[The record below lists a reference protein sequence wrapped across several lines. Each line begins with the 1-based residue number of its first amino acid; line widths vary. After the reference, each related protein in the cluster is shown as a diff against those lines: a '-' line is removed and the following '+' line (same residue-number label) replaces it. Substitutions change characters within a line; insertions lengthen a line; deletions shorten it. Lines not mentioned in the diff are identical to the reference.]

1 MERLLTASE
10 AFQAM
15 REFLREF
22 NRREPQ
28 EDRLALD
35 LLLSW
40 TEFADDGTTFD
51 PAQWDDWR
59 RAVQVVMESRASNGP
74 TTSPTDPTGLFVQL
88 RIDNRVSL
96 VLESDAEIVIDEPF
110 ELHSNGRAQIVP
122 PTGIAGDVGGALS
135 LLDQRVVSVQPDPT
149 GVLTIDFEG
158 GDRVVV
164 PVNQS
169 YENWQLL
176 YSDGTML
183 IGLPGGGITKYPPR
197 PPAGAQE

>member
-1 MERLLTASE
+1 MRPSRQCESSFENSTDASRKKIGLLSICSSVGPNLQTMEQHLTRHNGMTGVEQFRSSWNLVQQRPDDLANRPHRSLCPTKDRQSGQPRARKRCGDCHRRTVRA
-10 AFQAM
+10 AFQ
-15 REFLREF
+15 RSRSDRST
-22 NRREPQ
+22 NRHRWQ
-28 EDRLALD
+28 C
-35 LLLSW
+35 
-40 TEFADDGTTFD
+40 
-51 PAQWDDWR
+51 R
-59 RAVQVVMESRASNGP
+59 RR
-74 TTSPTDPTGLFVQL
+74 
-88 RIDNRVSL
+88 
-96 VLESDAEIVIDEPF
+96 
-110 ELHSNGRAQIVP
+110 
-122 PTGIAGDVGGALS
+122 LS